1 MVVHANNPLRSVGC
15 CFKLTP
21 RLRYVKVPVAIEGQ
35 SGAYELRLQQMWQG
49 DDGSEDWK
57 YIEEVEYLSSL

>member
-1 MVVHANNPLRSVGC
+1 MDIQLNSSLLSVGC
-15 CFKLTP
+15 NFTITP

-49 DDGSEDWK
+49 DDGSQDWQ
-57 YIEEVEYLSSL
+57 YIEEVEYLPSL